1 MEDTKFCLEMDLFD
15 GDFGSFGADD
25 DVYHRR
31 NRRRY
36 RRRYR
41 HCCHHHCNHHRC
53 SPHRCHCLSPNRNP
67 PGPVAHPH
75 IDLSDLAR
83 GSSGD

>member
-1 MEDTKFCLEMDLFD
+1 MSSSTLCKVEDTKFCLEMDLFD

-31 NRRRY
+31 NRRR
-36 RRRYR
+36 
-41 HCCHHHCNHHRC
+41 CHHRNRRRC